1 MTERLYYDDAYLTE
15 FSARIVQ
22 RLTVGGQPAVVLD
35 RTAFYPTGGG
45 QPHDT
50 GVIGGATVLDVF
62 TREED
67 ATVVHVLA
75 EEIGEDVVACRL
87 DWARRFDHMQ
97 HHTGQHILT
106 RAFEQV
112 AAAHTVGFHLSDESV
127 TIDLDAPAIPP
138 TLAEQAEDLANRIV
152 WEDRP
157 VVVRLVPRDEAAGVR
172 MRLMPDHLLTP
183 GLRVVDIAG
192 FDQTACG
199 GTHVART
206 GEIGI
211 IKVLRLEKRGA
222 ETRVEFCCG
231 GRALRDYRE
240 KHLILSQLAADLT
253 CSYREVGEAL
263 ARLRTDVKAAQR
275 ALKAATAQLITYEAE
290 HLLAYAVVAGKARI
304 IKAAFE
310 SREVGEVRALASRLI
325 EAPGVVALLGI
336 AGEKAQV
343 ILARSADLPYDLNTV
358 LQQALAMLGEARGG
372 GRPDFAQGGGV
383 PASLE
388 QVAAALDAAERVL
401 LAGS

>member
-1 MTERLYYDDAYLTE
+1 MIERLYYDDAYLTE

-22 RLTVGGQPAVVLD
+22 RLTVGGRPAVVLD

-50 GVIGGATVLDVF
+50 GVIGGAAVLDVF

-67 ATVVHVLA
+67 AAVVHVLA
-75 EEIGEDVVACRL
+75 EEVGEDVVTCRL

-172 MRLMPDHLLTP
+172 VRLMPDHLLTP

-253 CSYREVGEAL
+253 CSHREVGEAL
-263 ARLRTDVKAAQR
+263 ARLRADVKAAQR
-275 ALKAATAQLITYEAE
+275 ALKAATAQLITYQAE
-290 HLLAYAVVAGKARI
+290 HLLAQAVVAGKARI

-310 SREVGEVRALASRLI
+310 GREVGEVRALASRLI

-372 GRPDFAQGGGV
+372 GRPDFVQGGGV

-388 QVAAALDAAERVL
+388 QVTAALDTAERVL